1 MNNQKG
7 LVMVFALLVLLSI
20 TILGVSSVSSSL
32 LQTKMASSLER
43 KSVAFD
49 AAEAALAGV
58 IFESEDETIL
68 SDVLADDPLTEAR
81 RNPAL
86 DFTVENLSCFDNNR
100 ARREVTSSGM
110 TVTTVHNTA
119 AQFSN
124 QGDVNSWSQTAFVRE
139 QACRGSSNVISG
151 SNIRCHVFMV
161 RGCGQAAGSSYA
173 VANTMTA
180 AVFAPAT
187 N

>member
-1 MNNQKG
+1 MKNQKG
-7 LVMVFALLVLLSI
+7 LVMVLALLVLVSI

-49 AAEAALAGV
+49 AAETALAGAV
-58 IFESEDETIL
+58 FESEDNTIL
-68 SDVLADDPLTEAR
+68 TNPGVNDPLSEAR
-81 RNPAL
+81 GMAPIDL
-86 DFTVENLSCFDNNR
+86 TVDQLSCFDNNR
-100 ARREVTSSGM
+100 ARRDVTSNGM
-110 TVTTVHNTA
+110 TFSNVHNA
-119 AQFSN
+119 QAQFSD
-124 QGDVNSWSQTAFVRE
+124 QGDVDSWSQSAFVRT

-151 SNIRCHVFMV
+151 SNVQCHVFMV
-161 RGCGQAAGSSYA
+161 VGCGQAQGSSYA

-180 AVFAPAT
+180 SVFAPAA

>member
-1 MNNQKG
+1 MNKQQG

-49 AAEAALAGV
+49 AAETALAGAV
-58 IFESEDETIL
+58 FESEDTTIL
-68 SDVLADDPLTEAR
+68 D
-81 RNPAL
+81 NPAL
-86 DFTVENLSCFDNNR
+86 TDPMSEARGQPAIDLTVDQLSCFDNNR
-100 ARREVTSSGM
+100 IRREVTAAGM
-110 TVTTVHNTA
+110 TFSTVHNA
-119 AQFSN
+119 PAQFSD
-124 QGDVNSWSQTAFVRE
+124 QGNVNSWSQTAFVRT
-139 QACRGSSNVISG
+139 QACRGSSNVVSG
-151 SNIRCHVFMV
+151 SNVQCHVFMV
-161 RGCGQAAGSSYA
+161 VGCGQAQGSSYA

-180 AVFAPAT
+180 AIFAPAA